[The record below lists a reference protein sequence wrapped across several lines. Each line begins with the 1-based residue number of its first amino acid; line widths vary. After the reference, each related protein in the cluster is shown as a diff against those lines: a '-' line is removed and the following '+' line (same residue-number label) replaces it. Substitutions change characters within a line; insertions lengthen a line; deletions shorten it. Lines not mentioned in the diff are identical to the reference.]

1 MRTSFFLATALATLG
16 TQADDTSSAIIG
28 YFSPSWDAGFLQ
40 YGGWTST
47 AASLVTY
54 NTKAATYH
62 VGCVKDAPKTDCDY
76 PASWTIIQG
85 PETVSVTG
93 EYIATTS
100 GKSTSYDLTLTQSYE
115 CSLKASTESAS
126 CTMSLG
132 VNGSFNGGKYASST
146 SSKATYTT
154 APMSESYY
162 QLTVTAG
169 LDSVI
174 LTGPTQTT
182 TTTSSTT
189 SAETTQTTAG
199 ASSTTSSTTSV
210 ETTQSTGGAAGP
222 VGALITAA
230 PMVAAAM
237 AALL

>member
-1 MRTSFFLATALATLG
+1 MRTSIFLATALATLSA
-16 TQADDTSSAIIG
+16 QADDTSSAIIG
-28 YFSPSWDAGFLQ
+28 YFSPPWDAGFLQ

-47 AASLVTY
+47 AASLVAY

-62 VGCVKDAPKTDCDY
+62 VGCVKGAPKTDCNY

-93 EYIATTS
+93 QYIASTS

-132 VNGSFNGGKYASST
+132 MNGSLDGGKYESSST
-146 SSKATYTT
+146 SKATYTT
-154 APMSESYY
+154 APISNSYY

-169 LDSVI
+169 LDSI
-174 LTGPTQTT
+174 TLTTP
-182 TTTSSTT
+182 
-189 SAETTQTTAG
+189 SATQTTAG
-199 ASSTTSSTTSV
+199 TTSTTSV
-210 ETTQSTGGAAGP
+210 ETTQSTGGAAGHA
-222 VGALITAA
+222 GALITAA